1 MSQFEILILNK
12 LISNSNN
19 HQISWLFYFALLSK
33 SDAEETIDKGI
44 LEDFSSFE
52 IVKKLN
58 STLIKKCCFT
68 PPEFSQ
74 HEITSALPNKDATF
88 HHNIG
93 ITQKFEEEK
102 ELTAKFDKKQDHM
115 NKCFFSQSAH
125 GIILSKNS
133 ENEAPRMGSGFLI
146 GH

>member
-58 STLIKKCCFT
+58 STLIKSVVLHHLNSVSMKSPQHYLTKMLHFT
-68 PPEFSQ
+68 IILESLR
-74 HEITSALPNKDATF
+74 SLRKKKNWLPNLTRNRIIWTNVFSHRVLMELSSAK
-88 HHNIG
+88 I
-93 ITQKFEEEK
+93 QKTKRREW
-102 ELTAKFDKKQDHM
+102 DQ
-115 NKCFFSQSAH
+115 
-125 GIILSKNS
+125 
-133 ENEAPRMGSGFLI
+133 GS
-146 GH
+146 